1 MSRWR
6 SFLRECLSLDILID
20 PQLNKIK
27 LFAVLIKPFL
37 KMTEGDLDN
46 GLVLTKNN
54 FEKDLLSVIYR
65 SRLTLKDKGES
76 N

>member
-1 MSRWR
+1 
-6 SFLRECLSLDILID
+6 
-20 PQLNKIK
+20 
-27 LFAVLIKPFL
+27 
-37 KMTEGDLDN
+37 MTEGDLDN